1 VAIIITKELDLTLY
15 PAIDLKD
22 GKAVRLTKGLMDSAK
37 IYSDEP
43 WTLVKKFEE
52 MGAEWVHLVDLNGA
66 FAGEPKNL
74 EQIIKIRENCNV
86 KLELGGGIRDEKTIK
101 KMLDIGIDRIIL
113 GSIAVKDSQFVKDMA
128 AKYPIAVG
136 IDAIDGFVA
145 VEGWG
150 EVSEMKATDLA
161 KEFANAGVEA
171 IICTDVGKDGTLS
184 GVNVEFTVDIAR
196 ASGVSTIASGGV
208 KDESDIEALILTNEV
223 DGVIIGKAFYEGTL
237 DLPKMFKLLS

>member
-1 VAIIITKELDLTLY
+1 MTLY

-43 WTLVKKFEE
+43 WNLVKKFEE

-74 EQIIKIRENCNV
+74 EQIIKIRQNCNV
-86 KLELGGGIRDEKTIK
+86 KLELGGGIRDEKTIQ

-113 GSIAVKDSQFVKDMA
+113 GSIAVTNPKFVKEMA

-136 IDAIDGFVA
+136 IDAIDGYVA

-150 EVSEMKATDLA
+150 EVSSMKATDLA
-161 KEFANAGVEA
+161 KKFADAGVEA

-184 GVNVEFTVDIAR
+184 GVNVEFTLEIANV
-196 ASGVSTIASGGV
+196 SGISTIASGGV
-208 KDESDIEALILTNEV
+208 KDESDIHTLIETKKI
-223 DGVIIGKAFYEGTL
+223 DGVIIGKAYYEGTL
-237 DLPKMFKLLS
+237 DLPKMFKIIN

>member
-1 VAIIITKELDLTLY
+1 MTLY

-22 GKAVRLTKGLMDSAK
+22 AKAVRLTKGLMDSAK

-74 EQIIKIRENCNV
+74 EQIIKIRQNCSV
-86 KLELGGGIRDEKTIK
+86 KLELGGGIRDEKTIQ
-101 KMLDIGIDRIIL
+101 KMLKIGIDRIIL
-113 GSIAVKDSQFVKDMA
+113 GSIAVKDPQFVKDMA

-150 EVSEMKATDLA
+150 KVSSMRATDLA

-184 GVNVEFTVDIAR
+184 GVNVDFTVEIAR
-196 ASGVSTIASGGV
+196 ASGISTIASGGV
-208 KDESDIEALILTNEV
+208 KDESDIQALIATNEV
-223 DGVIIGKAFYEGTL
+223 DGVIIGKAYYEGTL
-237 DLPKMFKLLS
+237 DLPKMFKLLD

>member
-1 VAIIITKELDLTLY
+1 MTLY

-43 WTLVKKFEE
+43 WMLVKKFEE
-52 MGAEWVHLVDLNGA
+52 MGASWVHLVDLNGA

-86 KLELGGGIRDEKTIK
+86 KLELGGGIRDEATIK

-113 GSIAVKDSQFVKDMA
+113 GSIAVKDSKFVKEMA

-136 IDAIDGFVA
+136 IDAINGFVA

-150 EVSEMKATDLA
+150 EVSSMKATDLA

-171 IICTDVGKDGTLS
+171 IICTDVSKDGTLG
-184 GVNVEFTVDIAR
+184 GVNVDFTLEIAK

-208 KDESDIEALILTNEV
+208 KDESDIEALVATNLVE
-223 DGVIIGKAFYEGTL
+223 GVIIGKAYYEGTL
-237 DLPKMFKLLS
+237 DLPKMFKQFG

>member
-1 VAIIITKELDLTLY
+1 MTLY

-22 GKAVRLTKGLMDSAK
+22 GKAVRLTKGLMESAK

-43 WTLVKKFEE
+43 WMLVKKFEE
-52 MGAEWVHLVDLNGA
+52 MGAKWVHLVDLNGA

-74 EQIIKIRENCNV
+74 DQIIKIRENCSV
-86 KLELGGGIRDEKTIK
+86 KLELGGGIRDEEIIK
-101 KMLDIGIDRIIL
+101 KMLDIGIDRVIL
-113 GSIAVKDSQFVKDMA
+113 GSIAVKDPQFVKDMA

-150 EVSEMKATDLA
+150 EVSSMRATDLA
-161 KEFANAGVEA
+161 RKFADAGVEA
-171 IICTDVGKDGTLS
+171 IICTDVGKDGTLG
-184 GVNVEFTVDIAR
+184 GVNVEFTLEIAK

-208 KDESDIEALILTNEV
+208 KDESDIEALIETNLVE
-223 DGVIIGKAFYEGTL
+223 GVIIGKAYYEGTL

>member
-1 VAIIITKELDLTLY
+1 MTLY

-43 WTLVKKFEE
+43 WLLVKKFEE

-74 EQIIKIRENCNV
+74 EQIMKIRENCNV

-101 KMLDIGIDRIIL
+101 KMLEIGIDRIIL
-113 GSIAVKDSQFVKDMA
+113 GSIAVKDAAFVKDMA
-128 AKYPIAVG
+128 SKYPIAVG
-136 IDAIDGFVA
+136 IDAIDGYVA

-150 EVSEMKATDLA
+150 EVSTMRATDLA
-161 KEFANAGVEA
+161 REFANAGVEA

-184 GVNVEFTVDIAR
+184 GVNVEFTLDIAR
-196 ASGVSTIASGGV
+196 ASQISTIASGGV
-208 KDESDIEALILTNEV
+208 KDESDIQALIATKEV
-223 DGVIIGKAFYEGTL
+223 EGVIIGKAYYEGTL
-237 DLPKMFKLLS
+237 DLAKMFKLLN

>member
-1 VAIIITKELDLTLY
+1 MTLY

-22 GKAVRLTKGLMDSAK
+22 GKAVRLTKGLMESAK

-43 WTLVKKFEE
+43 WTLVKKFED
-52 MGAEWVHLVDLNGA
+52 MGAKWVHLVDLNGA

-74 EQIIKIRENCNV
+74 EQIIKIRQNCNV
-86 KLELGGGIRDEKTIK
+86 KLELGGGIRDEETIK
-101 KMLDIGIDRIIL
+101 KMLEIGIDRIIL

-150 EVSEMKATDLA
+150 EVSNMKATDLA

-184 GVNVEFTVDIAR
+184 GVNVEFTVDIAET
-196 ASGVSTIASGGV
+196 SGISTIASGGV
-208 KDESDIEALILTNEV
+208 KDESDIKALIATNKV
-223 DGVIIGKAFYEGTL
+223 DGVIIGKAYYEGTL
-237 DLPKMFKLLS
+237 DLPKMFKLLN

>member
-1 VAIIITKELDLTLY
+1 MTLY

-43 WTLVKKFEE
+43 WQLVKTFEK
-52 MGAEWVHLVDLNGA
+52 MGATWVHLVDLNGA

-86 KLELGGGIRDEKTIK
+86 KLELGGGIRDEATIQ
-101 KMLDIGIDRIIL
+101 KMLEIGIDRIIL
-113 GSIAVKDSQFVKDMA
+113 GSIAVKDPEFVKKMA

-136 IDAIDGFVA
+136 IDAIDGYVA

-161 KEFANAGVEA
+161 QEFADAGVEA
-171 IICTDVGKDGTLS
+171 IICTDVGRDGTLS
-184 GVNVEFTVDIAR
+184 GVNVDFTLDIAR
-196 ASGVSTIASGGV
+196 ASKVATIASGGV
-208 KDESDIEALILTNEV
+208 KDEDDIKALIATKEI
-223 DGVIIGKAFYEGTL
+223 DGVIIGKAYYEGTL
-237 DLPKMFKLLS
+237 DLPKMFQLLS

>member
-1 VAIIITKELDLTLY
+1 MTLY

-43 WTLVKKFEE
+43 WQLVKKFEQ

-74 EQIIKIRENCNV
+74 EQIIKIRQNCNV
-86 KLELGGGIRDEKTIK
+86 KLELGGGIRDEVTIR
-101 KMLDIGIDRIIL
+101 KMLEIGIDRIIL

-128 AKYPIAVG
+128 SKYPIAVG
-136 IDAIDGFVA
+136 IDAINGYVA

-150 EVSEMKATDLA
+150 EVSSMRATDLA
-161 KEFANAGVEA
+161 RKFANAGVEA

-184 GVNVEFTVDIAR
+184 GVNVDFTVDIAK

-208 KDESDIEALILTNEV
+208 KDENDIKALISTSEV
-223 DGVIIGKAFYEGTL
+223 DGVIIGKAYYEGTL
-237 DLPKMFKLLS
+237 DLPKLFKSMN

>member
-1 VAIIITKELDLTLY
+1 MTLY

-43 WTLVKKFEE
+43 WSLVKKFEE

-74 EQIIKIRENCNV
+74 EQIVKIRENCNV
-86 KLELGGGIRDEKTIK
+86 KLELGGGIRDEKTIQ
-101 KMLDIGIDRIIL
+101 KMLEIGIDRIIL
-113 GSIAVKDSQFVKDMA
+113 GSIAVKDPKFVKDMA
-128 AKYPIAVG
+128 SKYPIAVG
-136 IDAIDGFVA
+136 IDAIDGYVA

-150 EVSEMKATDLA
+150 EVSSMKATDLA
-161 KEFANAGVEA
+161 REFASAGVEA

-184 GVNVEFTVDIAR
+184 GVNVDFTLEIAR
-196 ASGVSTIASGGV
+196 ASGLSTIASGGV
-208 KDESDIEALILTNEV
+208 KDESDIEALIATNEI
-223 DGVIIGKAFYEGTL
+223 DGVIIGKAYYEGKL
-237 DLPKMFKLLS
+237 DLAKMFKLLN

>member
-1 VAIIITKELDLTLY
+1 MTLY

-22 GKAVRLTKGLMDSAK
+22 GKAVRLTKGLMESAK

-43 WTLVKKFEE
+43 WMLVKKFQE

-74 EQIIKIRENCNV
+74 EQIIKIRQNCSV
-86 KLELGGGIRDEKTIK
+86 KLELGGGIRDEETIK
-101 KMLDIGIDRIIL
+101 KMLEIGIDRVIL
-113 GSIAVKDSQFVKDMA
+113 GSIAVKNPKFVKDMA

-150 EVSEMKATDLA
+150 EVSSVKATDLA
-161 KEFANAGVEA
+161 REFANAGVEA
-171 IICTDVGKDGTLS
+171 IICTDVSKDGTLS
-184 GVNVEFTVDIAR
+184 GVNVDFTVDIAK
-196 ASGVSTIASGGV
+196 ASGIRTIASGGV
-208 KDESDIEALILTNEV
+208 KNEKDIEALIATNLV
-223 DGVIIGKAFYEGTL
+223 DGVIIGKAYYEGTL
-237 DLPKMFKLLS
+237 DLVKMFKLLS

>member
-1 VAIIITKELDLTLY
+1 MTLY

-43 WTLVKKFEE
+43 WSLVKKFEE

-74 EQIIKIRENCNV
+74 EQIIKIRKNCNV
-86 KLELGGGIRDEKTIK
+86 KLELGGGIRDEETIK
-101 KMLDIGIDRIIL
+101 KMLEIGIDRIIL
-113 GSIAVKDSQFVKDMA
+113 GSIAVKDPQFVREMA
-128 AKYPIAVG
+128 SKYPIAVG
-136 IDAIDGFVA
+136 IDAIDGYVA

-150 EVSEMKATDLA
+150 EVSSMKATDLA
-161 KEFANAGVEA
+161 HEFANAGVEA

-184 GVNVEFTVDIAR
+184 GVNVEFTLDIAR

-208 KDESDIEALILTNEV
+208 KD
-223 DGVIIGKAFYEGTL
+223 
-237 DLPKMFKLLS
+237 

>member
-1 VAIIITKELDLTLY
+1 MTLY

-43 WTLVKKFEE
+43 WMLVKKFEE
-52 MGAEWVHLVDLNGA
+52 MGATWVHLVDLNGA

-86 KLELGGGIRDEKTIK
+86 KLELGGGIRDEETIK
-101 KMLDIGIDRIIL
+101 KMLEIGIDRVIL
-113 GSIAVKDSQFVKDMA
+113 GSIAVKNADFVKEMA
-128 AKYPIAVG
+128 KKYPIAVG

-150 EVSEMKATDLA
+150 EVSSMRATDLA
-161 KEFANAGVEA
+161 REFANAGVEA
-171 IICTDVGKDGTLS
+171 IICTDVSKDGTLS
-184 GVNVEFTVDIAR
+184 GVNVEFTVEIAK
-196 ASGVSTIASGGV
+196 AGGVSTIASGGV
-208 KDESDIEALILTNEV
+208 RDERDIEALLATKSV
-223 DGVIIGKAFYEGTL
+223 DGVIIGKAYYEGTL
-237 DLPKMFKLLS
+237 DLAKMFKILG